1 MHRKNIYILV
11 IGFILISIMLSA
23 CSSLPGNGAGG
34 VEHPEIIL
42 ATTTSTYD
50 SGLLDV
56 LIPVFEDQSGYQVKI
71 IAVGTGKA
79 LAMGREGNADL
90 LLVHA
95 PPDEEIF
102 MAEGYGSLRLLVMH
116 NDFIFV
122 GPDDDPAGIQPLIE
136 PDQVLA
142 RIAANQEI
150 FVSRG
155 DDSGTHKKELIFW
168 EQAGI
173 SPGGDW
179 YLESGQGMG
188 ATLMIASEKGGYTLA
203 DRSTYLFLRENL
215 LLDILIEG
223 SPPLMNIYHVML
235 VNPDRW
241 PEVNADG
248 AKALAEFFISK
259 GGQEIIAAHGIEE
272 LGQPLFFPDA
282 GNDL

>member
-1 MHRKNIYILV
+1 MNYKFPQYYPTAIL
-11 IGFILISIMLSA
+11 FFSMLLSS
-23 CSSLPGNGAGG
+23 CSMTPSKDLVQPQS
-34 VEHPEIIL
+34 EIIL

-56 LIPVFEDQSGYQVKI
+56 LMPIFEAETGYEVKV

-79 LAMGREGNADL
+79 LTMGREGNADL

-102 MAEGYGSLRLLVMH
+102 MAEGYGNLRLLVMH

-122 GPDDDPAGIQPLIE
+122 GPSTDPARIYPVIE
-136 PDQVLA
+136 PSEIVA
-142 RIAANQEI
+142 RIAENQGVFI
-150 FVSRG
+150 SRG
-155 DDSGTHKKELIFW
+155 DDSGTHKKEMQFW

-173 SPGGDW
+173 NPNGAW

-188 ATLMIASEKGGYTLA
+188 ATLMIASEKGAYTLT

-215 LLDILIEG
+215 TLDILAEG
-223 SPPLMNIYHVML
+223 SPPLMNIYHVITINPEL
-235 VNPDRW
+235 WPNVNI
-241 PEVNADG
+241 EG
-248 AKALAEFFISK
+248 ANALAEFLISPI
-259 GGQEIIAAHGIEE
+259 GQEIIATHGIKD

-282 GNDL
+282 QGDL